1 MTCANSLSSGMKN
14 IEQGNGDKLPSTPK
28 HSNPTAAVSSSEEG
42 CQEKHL
48 ISEIVQDVSD
58 EKGIEG
64 EAKHNLISS
73 KTTIS
78 HPKVIDILDNQ
89 LQQL

>member
-1 MTCANSLSSGMKN
+1 MKN
-14 IEQGNGDKLPSTPK
+14 IEQGNSDKIPSTPN
-28 HSNPTAAVSSSEEG
+28 HSNPVVAASSSEEG

-48 ISEIVQDVSD
+48 ISEGFHDVID
-58 EKGIEG
+58 EKGTEE
-64 EAKHNLISS
+64 EAKYNLISN